1 MKRKMRK
8 LQKQQSRESLE
19 YADVLTSIFE
29 FMLASG
35 ATKDS
40 ILELV
45 QKSLAKAAKSHG
57 KVPANRQAGLLT
69 AALVLDAW
77 HRNRRYIDSNAIPKA
92 IPLLGSAPSVEALIR
107 AERPQMNAGVTA
119 KSLLTMRLVI
129 RAGKNLYRP
138 ADRVAVISKLNPL
151 VQQHVARSMSGLL
164 QTIKNN
170 VTRSNTSS
178 RLIERFAEVPDL
190 PSSRRKEFREFT
202 RSQGWAFLK
211 NMNDWLEL
219 RRARRNSKRAV
230 RTVTAGVHLHAY
242 IDGTR
247 GREKMSR

>member
-1 MKRKMRK
+1 MKRKMGK
-8 LQKQQSRESLE
+8 SDKQRSRGSFE
-19 YADVLTSIFE
+19 YADILTSIFE
-29 FMLASG
+29 LMLVSG

-45 QKSLAKAAKSHG
+45 RKSLAKAAKSHRG
-57 KVPANRQAGLLT
+57 KPTNRQAGLLT

-77 HRNRRYIDSNAIPKA
+77 HRNRRYIDSNADPKA
-92 IPLLGSAPSVEALIR
+92 IPLLGSAPSVQALIR
-107 AERPQMNAGVTA
+107 AERPQMNAALIA
-119 KSLLTMRLVI
+119 KSLVSMRLVI
-129 RAGKNLYRP
+129 RVGKNLYRP
-138 ADRVAVISKLNPL
+138 ADRVAVISRLNPL

-170 VTRSNTSS
+170 VTGSNKSN

-190 PSSRRKEFREFT
+190 PSTRRKEFREFT
-202 RSQGWAFLK
+202 RTQGWVFLK

-219 RRARRNSKRAV
+219 RRARRNSKRAA

-242 IDGTR
+242 ID
-247 GREKMSR
+247 